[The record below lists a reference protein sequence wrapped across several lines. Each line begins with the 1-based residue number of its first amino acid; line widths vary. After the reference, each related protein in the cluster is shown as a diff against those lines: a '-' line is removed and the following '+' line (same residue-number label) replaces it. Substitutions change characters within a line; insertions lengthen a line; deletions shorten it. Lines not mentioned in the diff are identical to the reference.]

1 MSEQN
6 VRLDLFERVDQ
17 PVSKGLIAVLAL
29 LALAGAASFVSMI
42 SSDDPSRG
50 WHIFHVNFLVF
61 TGMALGAIIFTAAA
75 SLSKANWHGPLRRF
89 AEGFVFFLPVS
100 YLFYWIIILFGSE
113 HIFPWIHSHD
123 PLVEAKRSYLNM
135 PFLAFRGGFGLLV
148 LYVTAWAFVRTSL
161 RPDLVKIKDRLTGF
175 RKAMAERISAGWRGD
190 EAEEA
195 ALKHKRSRL
204 APSLVLIY
212 VVVLTFLA
220 FDFVMSL
227 APTWFSTLFGA
238 YFFMGAFLSG
248 LAATAIA
255 TVLLSRRYGL
265 DDVVTRSQFHDL
277 GKLMFGFSVF
287 WAYLFWSQFLVVWY
301 GNLPLETQFIAVR
314 KFPIWQNLSIAVF
327 LCLFLIPFWGLLTRF
342 AKMTPATHMLF
353 AGVISFGFFIERFD
367 LVVPSLVPTPDAFPF
382 GVGELLVTL
391 GYLSIFLLC
400 YIAFMRTFPIVP
412 VVGLRRKA
420 EHASGNA

>member
-1 MSEQN
+1 MAEQN
-6 VRLDLFERVDQ
+6 VRLDLFDRVDK
-17 PVSKGLIAVLAL
+17 PVSKGLVAILAL
-29 LALAGAASFVSMI
+29 LALAGAAAFVLMI
-42 SSDDPSRG
+42 SGEDPSRG
-50 WHIFHVNFLVF
+50 WIIFHVNFLVF
-61 TGMALGAIIFTAAA
+61 TGIALGAIIFTAAA
-75 SLSKANWHGPLRRF
+75 FLSKAGWHGPLRRI

-100 YLFYWIIILFGSE
+100 YLFYWIIVLFGKDY
-113 HIFPWIHSHD
+113 IFPWIGSHD
-123 PLVEAKRSYLNM
+123 PLVEAKRGYLNM
-135 PFLAFRGGFGLLV
+135 PFLTFRGGFGLLV

-161 RPDLVKIKDRLTGF
+161 RPDLVQIKDRLTGF
-175 RKAMAERISAGWRGD
+175 RKSMAERISAEWRGD
-190 EAEEA
+190 EAEA
-195 ALKHKRSRL
+195 TALQHKRSRL

-212 VVVLTFLA
+212 VVVLTILS
-220 FDFVMSL
+220 FDLVMSL

-255 TVLLSRRYGL
+255 TVLLTRRYGL
-265 DDVVTRSQFHDL
+265 DDVVTKSQYHDL

-327 LCLFLIPFWGLLTRF
+327 LCLFLIPFWGLITRF
-342 AKMTPATHMLF
+342 AKMTPSTHMLF

-367 LVVPSLVPTPDAFPF
+367 LVVPSLNPTPDAFPF
-382 GVGELLVTL
+382 GIGELLVTL
-391 GYLSIFLLC
+391 GYLAIFLLC

-412 VVGLRRKA
+412 LVGLKRKA
-420 EHASGNA
+420 GHASGNA